1 MCTLVC
7 MHMHTHTS
15 KKVSQ
20 KSFQDNAPTVF
31 TLTAMTIPVRGCDP
45 PANSGSGRLLRWQG
59 CVHVV
64 GLWRHFLIVVQVNG
78 SLHVALCTVF
88 MPTVRAADEVLDQQP
103 QGHPN
108 HEQHHQAHN
117 DHHVHLWSCPRQLV
131 WTYTTRSTN
140 SSLQNWGEMQY
151 TVQAN
156 SNNNKN
162 PVWYVWVWVS
172 FKSTPHDILWYASQS
187 KHVSLQHHMIY
198 SGTKKVHNDNVPLA
212 PALHLASINCFNR
225 FATND
230 WGLIEGSHSTHGNDS
245 KGVFLLMLFFF
256 FFFLSFGFVLIP
268 IKKKKKK
275 KKILNII

>member
-1 MCTLVC
+1 
-7 MHMHTHTS
+7 
-15 KKVSQ
+15 
-20 KSFQDNAPTVF
+20 
-31 TLTAMTIPVRGCDP
+31 MTIPVRGCDP
-45 PANSGSGRLLRWQG
+45 PANSGSGCLLRWQG

-172 FKSTPHDILWYASQS
+172 FKSTPHNMTYFGVHHNQSVYLCNTIWYIQGLRKCIMTMYHWPQHYAW
-187 KHVSLQHHMIY
+187 LQL
-198 SGTKKVHNDNVPLA
+198 T
-212 PALHLASINCFNR
+212 
-225 FATND
+225 
-230 WGLIEGSHSTHGNDS
+230 
-245 KGVFLLMLFFF
+245 
-256 FFFLSFGFVLIP
+256 VLTD
-268 IKKKKKK
+268 
-275 KKILNII
+275 LQQVTEV